1 MEQNSYEKM
10 NKRQVELIVLII
22 YSIYCFSTL
31 IMGNQSNWNSLG
43 LVTILMQMLFSWFFF
58 FAKYKT
64 YEFRAYYVTIV
75 CQFNILFYAYYINDV
90 FEILSTFSAL
100 VILLGLYELPRIVGI
115 PFLSYTLMLFYFD
128 VIKDSIHANNFFE
141 QMQIFLRFTAIYL
154 VEIVVYFMTKKQN
167 NAKEYL
173 KHAIGALKK
182 TEKQKDDFLANISH
196 EIRTPINSI
205 CGISEIM
212 LKNDVPP
219 ELQEDILNIR
229 SAGRNLMAVVGDIL
243 DFSELQEEKFELVE
257 ENYHIT
263 STIYD
268 VINMTMARKSE
279 KNLEL
284 IVNCDISMPSVLIG
298 DEQKI
303 RRVILNVVNN
313 AIKFTNEGCITVG
326 IGYRR
331 ESYGINLIITVKD
344 TGIGM
349 SDEMMENLF
358 EKYIQA
364 DSGRDRRKE
373 GIGLG
378 LAIVQVLVNK
388 MGGFVTVKSKIGKG
402 SEFQIVIPQKI
413 YDETPIAM
421 IENKEDY
428 CAAVY
433 IDMEQF
439 AYTEIRDE
447 YMGNIQS
454 MISQLDLKCHVCRNL
469 QELKRRDLAE
479 RLTHIFISLVE
490 YQEDSRYFD
499 ELAKRTNV
507 NIIIDYY
514 DDVKVPNKAI
524 NRIYKPFFILSIFNV
539 LRNKEEAGILVSEN
553 ELHASN
559 IHVLIVDDNRMNI
572 RVVEGLLQEY
582 EIKVSFAL
590 SGEEALKK
598 IKTKEYDL
606 IFMDHMMPG
615 MDGVETLH
623 LIRSLDDDYFKQIPV
638 LALTANAIAGA
649 REMFIQEGF
658 NDFIPKPI
666 ESSVL
671 LRALKRHIVFR
682 RNVVKDNKLTQRLEE
697 VSLKEFS
704 EEELR
709 TEELRTEEI
718 GTEEFQ
724 IKELQ
729 TKEFVIGDL
738 DIKKGLLYCGNKKN
752 YLNILEAHLENGKEH
767 IKLIKQLY
775 AEENWKNYTVA
786 VHGTK
791 SAMLNIGAV
800 ELSEMAKNLEEA
812 GKEENII
819 YIHKHHKEMLS
830 EYERVLVSI
839 SNWFAK
845 NDEKKTV
852 EKIVQ
857 KPQISDE
864 KLEKILLELE
874 DASYLLEEKRMLQMI
889 SELEQY
895 SFHGKNLE
903 ELTVSIRK
911 KIELCDYMTA
921 YESLQKEV
929 EKLAEL

>member
-1 MEQNSYEKM
+1 MEQNNYEKM

-43 LVTILMQMLFSWFFF
+43 LVAILMQMLFSWFFF

-100 VILLGLYELPRIVGI
+100 VILLSLYELPRIVGI

-154 VEIVVYFMTKKQN
+154 VEIVVYFMMKKQTD
-167 NAKEYL
+167 AKEYL
-173 KHAIGALKK
+173 KHAIGALKN

-257 ENYHIT
+257 EHYHIT

-284 IVNCDISMPSVLIG
+284 IVNCDISMPSMLIG

-331 ESYGINLIITVKD
+331 ESYGINLVITVKD

-358 EKYIQA
+358 EKYTQA
-364 DSGRDRRKE
+364 DTGRDRRKE

-402 SEFQIVIPQKI
+402 SEFQIVIPQKVH
-413 YDETPIAM
+413 DETPIAM

-439 AYTEIRDE
+439 GYTEIRDE
-447 YMGNIQS
+447 YTGNIQS
-454 MISQLDLKCHVCRNL
+454 MISQLDLKCYVCRNL
-469 QELKRRDLAE
+469 QELKRRDSAE

-490 YQEDSRYFD
+490 YQEDSQYFD
-499 ELAKRTNV
+499 NLAKRTSV

-514 DDVKVPNKAI
+514 DDTKVQNKAI

-539 LRNKEEAGILVSEN
+539 LRNKDEAGISVSEN
-553 ELHASN
+553 ELHTSD
-559 IHVLIVDDNRMNI
+559 IHVLVVDDNRMNI

-582 EIKVSFAL
+582 GIKVSFAL
-590 SGEEALKK
+590 SGEDALKK

-682 RNVVKDNKLTQRLEE
+682 RNIVKDNKLTQVLEE
-697 VSLKEFS
+697 LSVKESLQEEILKE
-704 EEELR
+704 ELPKEEL
-709 TEELRTEEI
+709 
-718 GTEEFQ
+718 
-724 IKELQ
+724 
-729 TKEFVIGDL
+729 VIGNL
-738 DIKKGLLYCGNKKN
+738 DVKKGLLYCGNKKN
-752 YLNILEAHLENGKEH
+752 YFNILEAHLENGKEH

-791 SAMLNIGAV
+791 SSMLNIGAV
-800 ELSEMAKNLEEA
+800 ELSEMAKNLEQA
-812 GKEENII
+812 GKEGDIT
-819 YIHKHHKEMLS
+819 YIHKYHEEMLI
-830 EYERVLVSI
+830 EYERILALI
-839 SNWFAK
+839 SNWFAE
-845 NDEKKTV
+845 NNEKKKV
-852 EKIVQ
+852 EKFVQ
-857 KPQISDE
+857 KQQISDE
-864 KLEKILLELE
+864 KLQKMLLELE
-874 DASYLLEEKRMLQMI
+874 DASYLLEEKRMLQII
-889 SELEQY
+889 SELERY

-903 ELTVSIRK
+903 ELTLSIRK
-911 KIELCDYMTA
+911 KIEVCDYMSA
-921 YESLQKEV
+921 YENLQKQV